1 MRSTIS
7 ILITLLLLVGCSAIE
22 TNQKHGVTVTSMEL
36 FHGKE
41 ERFKPFLGN
50 MSGAFQL
57 KYSGEIPN
65 VTLELEIWEKGK
77 KTGTLGSIHD
87 LFLSEE
93 DKQRKEIEVIIN
105 NELITIKDHAPIML
119 TKIGFTTELGSSFM
133 SFSNE
138 WDEKWKGRSLISTY
152 EKQMITV
159 GESAPVFGIQTTSS
173 NKLYTSD
180 FSAESLNRI
189 EYALVFTL
197 HVEE

>member
-1 MRSTIS
+1 MRSAIS
-7 ILITLLLLVGCSAIE
+7 ILIILILLVGCSAIE
-22 TNQKHGVTVTSMEL
+22 TNSKHGVTVTSLEL

-65 VTLELEIWEKGK
+65 VTLELEIWEKGQ
-77 KTGTLGSIHD
+77 KTGTLGAIHD
-87 LFLSEE
+87 LFFSEE
-93 DKQRKEIEVIIN
+93 DKQRKELEVMIS
-105 NELITIKDHAPIML
+105 NELINIKDHVPILL
-119 TKIGFTTELGSSFM
+119 TKISFITESGNNYMTLT
-133 SFSNE
+133 NE
-138 WDEKWKGRSLISTY
+138 WDEKWNVRSLIHTY
-152 EKQMITV
+152 EKQMITL

-173 NKLYTSD
+173 NKLYTSE

-189 EYALVFTL
+189 EYALIFTL